1 MCFLRLL
8 ECPGSVIKRLP
19 GEFVRRKVVLFA
31 VMLGSN
37 AVRVGSLFVHFG
49 GYSMG
54 VTRHTE
60 PAYTRS
66 LAELF
71 EIDC

>member
-1 MCFLRLL
+1 M
-8 ECPGSVIKRLP
+8 
-19 GEFVRRKVVLFA
+19 RRKVVLFA